1 LESLEILVNSATC
14 YKNNSIIFSDI
25 NISLKN
31 SEIIIIMG
39 PNGCGKTTL
48 IKSLSGIQGLESGT
62 IKLNNRNICSL
73 GSDYKDEIIYIGHG
87 NSLNKDLTVIENI
100 EYFSAFDSTIN
111 INNEKNIKNS
121 MKILDIEKY
130 RNYKVSDLSEGNKKK
145 LSLIRILLTKK
156 KIWFLDEP
164 MSSLDD
170 KSINKLIK
178 IIVDHQKNNGLIFL
192 ATHYNFSEKINNC
205 KLYIMKDAKLT
216 WLELYLKKKYLH
228 ILEI

>member
-1 LESLEILVNSATC
+1 MESLEILVNSATC
-14 YKNNSIIFSDI
+14 YKNNSVIFSDI

-48 IKSLSGIQGLESGT
+48 IKSLCGIQNLESGS
-62 IKLNNRNICSL
+62 IKLNNKNIYSL
-73 GSDYKDEIIYIGHG
+73 GSDYKDEIIYIGHS
-87 NSLNKDLTVIENI
+87 NSLNKDLTVMENI
-100 EYFSAFDSTIN
+100 EYLSAFDSTIN
-111 INNEKNIKNS
+111 INNTKNINNS

-130 RNYKVSDLSEGNKKK
+130 KDYRVSDLSEGSKKK
-145 LSLIRILLTKK
+145 ISLMRLLLTKK

-170 KSINKLIK
+170 RSINKLIN
-178 IIVDHQKNNGLIFL
+178 IFVSHQKNSGLIFL

-205 KLYIMKDAKLT
+205 KMYIMKDAKLT
-216 WLELYLKKKYLH
+216 
-228 ILEI
+228 

>member
-216 WLELYLKKKYLH
+216 
-228 ILEI
+228 

>member
-1 LESLEILVNSATC
+1 MESSEILVNSATC
-14 YKNNSIIFSDI
+14 YKNNSVIFSDI

-48 IKSLSGIQGLESGT
+48 IKSLCGIQNLESGS
-62 IKLNNRNICSL
+62 IKLNNKNICSL
-73 GSDYKDEIIYIGHG
+73 GSDYKDEIIYIGHR

-100 EYFSAFDSTIN
+100 EYLSAFDSTIN
-111 INNEKNIKNS
+111 INNTKNINDS

-130 RNYKVSDLSEGNKKK
+130 KNYRVSDLSEGNKKK
-145 LSLIRILLTKK
+145 ISLMRLLLTKK

-164 MSSLDD
+164 MSSLDER
-170 KSINKLIK
+170 SINKLIN
-178 IIVDHQKNNGLIFL
+178 IFVDHQRNCGLIFL

-205 KLYIMKDAKLT
+205 KMYTMKDAKLT
-216 WLELYLKKKYLH
+216 
-228 ILEI
+228 

>member
-1 LESLEILVNSATC
+1 MESLEILVNSATC

-216 WLELYLKKKYLH
+216 
-228 ILEI
+228 

>member
-1 LESLEILVNSATC
+1 MESLEILVNSATC

>member
-1 LESLEILVNSATC
+1 
-14 YKNNSIIFSDI
+14 
-25 NISLKN
+25 
-31 SEIIIIMG
+31 MG

-216 WLELYLKKKYLH
+216 
-228 ILEI
+228 

>member
-1 LESLEILVNSATC
+1 MESLEILVNSATC
-14 YKNNSIIFSDI
+14 YKNNSVIFSDI

-48 IKSLSGIQGLESGT
+48 IKSLCGIQNLESAT
-62 IKLNNRNICSL
+62 IKLNNKNIYSL
-73 GSDYKDEIIYIGHG
+73 GSDYKDEIIYIGHS
-87 NSLNKDLTVIENI
+87 NSLNKDLTVMENI
-100 EYFSAFDSTIN
+100 EYLSAFDSTIN
-111 INNEKNIKNS
+111 INNTKNINNS

-130 RNYKVSDLSEGNKKK
+130 KDYRVSDLSEGSKKK
-145 LSLIRILLTKK
+145 ISLMRLLLTKK

-170 KSINKLIK
+170 RSINKLIN
-178 IIVDHQKNNGLIFL
+178 IFVSHQKNSGLIFL

-205 KLYIMKDAKLT
+205 KMYIMKDAKLT
-216 WLELYLKKKYLH
+216 
-228 ILEI
+228 

>member
-1 LESLEILVNSATC
+1 MESLEILVNSATC

-192 ATHYNFSEKINNC
+192 ATHYDFSEKINNY

-216 WLELYLKKKYLH
+216 
-228 ILEI
+228 